1 MAEQSAAVSHTRAW
15 LVSQSGSRVGFRH
28 SIPDGITRI
37 GRSREN
43 DIVLE
48 GTEAAGVSLQHLE
61 IHRDGDSFRVRD
73 LSSTNGSFLNGE
85 RVSEAALSAPA
96 VVRLGAQGPEFSF
109 VMEEDNTGSPPSDQ
123 CGDLDKTLAIPAA
136 SIPAGQPPVPT
147 PLSGTFDGLLSNA
160 VAQARRARAEGLL
173 DTTMTIMRQTLHQ
186 AVRHTGK
193 RFRRVIGI
201 LAASLVVVSGVAA
214 WKIWDLDREKSAIDR
229 RIHAIEAQLQKANG
243 ADPGTDRLI
252 AQLDAYEGQA
262 EELQRSLLYRVGVHQ
277 PVDFVGAEIRSL
289 LAEFGAEVYSV
300 PPEFAQRVQFY
311 IDRYTGSDRA
321 LTAKALEGDQIRL
334 ETVRKVLEHEQLPL
348 DLAYIPVVESA
359 LSPGQVSHAGA
370 AGPWQLTPVTA
381 RSCGL
386 RVDQEVDERMNLQSS
401 TRAACHYLR
410 NLILDFGSG
419 SSVML
424 ALAAYNLGPSKV
436 KEAIMKTVRN
446 PIEQRNFWYL
456 YRVHALPEE
465 TREYVPKVVALM
477 IIGGNPEHFGF
488 H

>member
-136 SIPAGQPPVPT
+136 SIPAGPPAVPT

-229 RIHAIEAQLQKANG
+229 RIHAIEAQLQKREWG
-243 ADPGTDRLI
+243 
-252 AQLDAYEGQA
+252 
-262 EELQRSLLYRVGVHQ
+262 
-277 PVDFVGAEIRSL
+277 
-289 LAEFGAEVYSV
+289 
-300 PPEFAQRVQFY
+300 
-311 IDRYTGSDRA
+311 
-321 LTAKALEGDQIRL
+321 
-334 ETVRKVLEHEQLPL
+334 
-348 DLAYIPVVESA
+348 
-359 LSPGQVSHAGA
+359 
-370 AGPWQLTPVTA
+370 GP
-381 RSCGL
+381 R
-386 RVDQEVDERMNLQSS
+386 D
-401 TRAACHYLR
+401 
-410 NLILDFGSG
+410 
-419 SSVML
+419 
-424 ALAAYNLGPSKV
+424 
-436 KEAIMKTVRN
+436 
-446 PIEQRNFWYL
+446 
-456 YRVHALPEE
+456 
-465 TREYVPKVVALM
+465 
-477 IIGGNPEHFGF
+477 
-488 H
+488 